1 MYEKAMQSHL
11 GLEQKFDRVPEILV
25 KNAVKQTCSRLQL
38 HLGIQ

>member
-1 MYEKAMQSHL
+1 MYEKAMQSH
-11 GLEQKFDRVPEILV
+11 LEQKFDRVPEILV